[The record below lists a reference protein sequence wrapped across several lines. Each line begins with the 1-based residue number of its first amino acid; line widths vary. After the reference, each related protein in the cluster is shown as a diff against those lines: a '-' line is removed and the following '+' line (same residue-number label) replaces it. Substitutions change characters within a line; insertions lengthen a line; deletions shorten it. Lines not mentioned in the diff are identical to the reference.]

1 MAMGLSIETWRRHL
15 EPISLLMSTQTM
27 SAKPVRSHSHIV
39 LLMASALITI
49 TMATTF
55 LCSDTETHEGSLWLP
70 TRRHLLLTASK
81 AEGRRGTFYS
91 RLARL
96 KVEGAP
102 STHGTFY
109 SRLARL
115 RVEGAPLYLYMQ
127 KDQIIMVLTLRI
139 NYM

>member
-27 SAKPVRSHSHIV
+27 GAKHVRSHSHIV

-55 LCSDTETHEGSLWLP
+55 LCSDTETHEGSLWLL

-81 AEGRRGTFYS
+81 AEGGR
-91 RLARL
+91 
-96 KVEGAP
+96 
-102 STHGTFY
+102 GTFY

-115 RVEGAPLYLYMQ
+115 RVEGAPS
-127 KDQIIMVLTLRI
+127 THG
-139 NYM
+139 